1 MSELPSIPEPGPV
14 SSYIADGARIAAIL
28 LVWGVI
34 SAFFTYVV
42 SDIGSTGGLFESLG
56 PQIGEV
62 IALAGVLN
70 TLLYILYRAI
80 DYWHQFS

>member
-1 MSELPSIPEPGPV
+1 MAELPSIPEPGPV
-14 SSYIADGARIAAIL
+14 SSYISDGVRIVAIL

-34 SAFFTYVV
+34 AAFFTYVV
-42 SDIGSTGGLFESLG
+42 SDIGSTGGLLESLG

-62 IALAGVLN
+62 IALAGLLN